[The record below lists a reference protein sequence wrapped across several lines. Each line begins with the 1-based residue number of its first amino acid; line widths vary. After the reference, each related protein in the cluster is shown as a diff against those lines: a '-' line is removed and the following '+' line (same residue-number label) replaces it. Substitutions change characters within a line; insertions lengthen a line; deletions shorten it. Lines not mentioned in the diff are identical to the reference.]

1 VNLTDLVYERVEICQ
16 KLYIEEKDKEN
27 LNFDL
32 KIEDKLTALCD
43 EYYVARTID
52 NIVINAI
59 QYCKKGIIAITLKS
73 TKNHTIEFSA
83 QDDGIG
89 IPEEDLLDIFNP
101 FTVSSRTKTPAGG
114 RGVGLALSKKVVDL
128 HNGGIW
134 AKQNSDKGVTVGF
147 NLPLKNK
154 ILD

>member
-1 VNLTDLVYERVEICQ
+1 MWWVLH
-16 KLYIEEKDKEN
+16 
-27 LNFDL
+27 
-32 KIEDKLTALCD
+32 
-43 EYYVARTID
+43 ARTID

-73 TKNHTIEFSA
+73 TKNHTIEFSV

-114 RGVGLALSKKVVDL
+114 RGVGLALCKKVIDA
-128 HNGGIW
+128 HNGIIS
-134 AKQNSDKGVTVGF
+134 AKNNDSKGSLF
-147 NLPLKNK
+147 RFILPK
-154 ILD
+154 

>member
-1 VNLTDLVYERVEICQ
+1 VEICQ

-43 EYYVARTID
+43 EYYIARTID

-73 TKNHTIEFSA
+73 TKNHTIEFSV

-114 RGVGLALSKKVVDL
+114 RGVGLALCKKVIDA
-128 HNGGIW
+128 HNGIIS
-134 AKQNSDKGVTVGF
+134 AKNNDSKGSLF
-147 NLPLKNK
+147 RFILPK
-154 ILD
+154 

>member
-1 VNLTDLVYERVEICQ
+1 MNLTDLVYERVEICQ

-43 EYYVARTID
+43 EYYIARTID

-59 QYCKKGIIAITLKS
+59 QYCKKGTIAITLKS
-73 TKNHTIEFSA
+73 AKNHTVDFSV

-89 IPEEDLLDIFNP
+89 IPEQELLDIFNP

-114 RGVGLALSKKVVDL
+114 RGVGLALCKKVIDA
-128 HNGGIW
+128 HNGIIS
-134 AKQNSDKGVTVGF
+134 AKNNDSKGSLFRVI
-147 NLPLKNK
+147 LPK
-154 ILD
+154 